1 MSTLPVTNAIPSSTD
16 AASTAAQRT
25 DAGVDLGTNAFMKL
39 LISELKNQ
47 DPLDPMQSRDMIAQL
62 AQLSSV
68 EKLDSIN
75 ASIGTLNSGIS
86 GMSNRESAGLIGKT
100 ITANGSNLRLGD
112 IGSVSTRFTV
122 NANAEDVSAIIR
134 DSKGNAIRTVD
145 LGEAA
150 AGAHQITW
158 DGKEDSGIRAP
169 AGTYLLGIS
178 AKDSSGNPIT
188 TSLQISGQVA
198 KIVYDNGSA
207 ELDVNG
213 VKVNLNDVLSISQ

>member
-1 MSTLPVTNAIPSSTD
+1 MSVLPVTNAIPSSSD
-16 AASTAAQRT
+16 STTVQRT

-68 EKLDSIN
+68 EKLDSIK
-75 ASIGTLNSGIS
+75 ASIGELNNGIT
-86 GMSNRESAGLIGKT
+86 GISNRESAGLIGKM

-112 IGSVSTRFTV
+112 IGSASTRFML
-122 NANAEDVSAIIR
+122 NANAADVTAIIR
-134 DSKGNAIRTVD
+134 DSKGNAIRTFN
-145 LGEAA
+145 LGAIT
-150 AGAHQITW
+150 AGTHSFTW

-169 AGTYLLGIS
+169 AGTYLLGVS
-178 AKDSSGNPIT
+178 AKDSSENPIT

-198 KIVYDNGSA
+198 RIVYENGSA

-213 VKVNLNDVLSISQ
+213 ARINLGDVLSISQ